1 MSSSAARYFPTAFGK
16 SIESSPADTAD
27 SQASSTEATAAQD
40 RERKSSTATG
50 ASAAADVGAFTTKP
64 SDEALMASICNG
76 DNEALALLFRRYAR
90 IVRGVA
96 YRVLRDASEAED
108 LVQDIFLLVHR
119 LCRTFDNSKGSAQFW
134 ILQMAYRRA
143 ISRRRY
149 LTCRHFYTRLDLDDA
164 ASHLADPRTSA
175 GRLEDSIGRRLG
187 NGGLQKVFETLSENQ
202 RQTLR
207 LFFMEGYSLDEI
219 AIKLGQSRGN
229 VKHHYFRGL
238 ERLRKELFG
247 GKLPGERAV

>member
-1 MSSSAARYFPTAFGK
+1 VHPVGGGLSSSITSRFPGLARCEGEVQTTD
-16 SIESSPADTAD
+16 SCSP
-27 SQASSTEATAAQD
+27 
-40 RERKSSTATG
+40 R
-50 ASAAADVGAFTTKP
+50 TTTDEL
-64 SDEALMASICNG
+64 SDERLILNIRNG
-76 DNEALALLFRRYAR
+76 DLDALASLFRRYAH

-149 LTCRHFYTRLDLDDA
+149 LTSRHFYTRLDLDDT
-164 ASHLADPRTSA
+164 ASELADPRASA
-175 GRLEDSIGRRLG
+175 GQLQDSIDGRLG
-187 NGGLQKVFETLSENQ
+187 NGGLQRAFEALAENQ
-202 RQTLR
+202 RQTLC
-207 LFFMEGYSLDEI
+207 LFFIEGYTLEEI

-238 ERLRKELFG
+238 DRLRKELFG